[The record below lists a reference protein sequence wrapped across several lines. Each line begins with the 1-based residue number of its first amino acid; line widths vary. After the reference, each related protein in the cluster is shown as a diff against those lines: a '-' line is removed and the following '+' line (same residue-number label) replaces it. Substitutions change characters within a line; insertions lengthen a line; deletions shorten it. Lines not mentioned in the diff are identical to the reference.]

1 MCLCVCE
8 CVCVSLSV
16 SIHLSTCPSLF
27 SSLSHSHSLFPSFST
42 PSLSPSVYLFP
53 FLPFPL
59 SLPFLS
65 LILSLP
71 LSFSLSLSHSLSENP
86 FHEPNTM
93 NQTAILL
100 GTNLRFSYCFRV
112 ANQNTSNSSITQHGL
127 IMVFPGLGTPCCCS
141 GRKYGHMTP
150 WILAHSLYIAG

>member
-1 MCLCVCE
+1 MCL
-8 CVCVSLSV
+8 SLSR
-16 SIHLSTCPSLF
+16 SIYLPVPLSFLLSLIPT
-27 SSLSHSHSLFPSFST
+27 LS
-42 PSLSPSVYLFP
+42 
-53 FLPFPL
+53 FPL
-59 SLPFLS
+59 SLPPLYLHLS
-65 LILSLP
+65 ICFPFSLSNSP
-71 LSFSLSLSHSLSENP
+71 SPPSLSFSLSLSHSLSENP